1 MIVKRF
7 RLLFCQTI
15 FINSLKTKG
24 SEEMEEFT
32 FRIYPDDT
40 SGRARELITKQYAMD
55 LDEAIEEATKI
66 LDVFEKPANVV
77 FMIEYDGKD
86 IAGISP
92 GVGEWVKV

>member
-1 MIVKRF
+1 MVGND
-7 RLLFCQTI
+7 LDDYFCQTSFKL
-15 FINSLKTKG
+15 FITKG

-40 SGRARELITKQYAMD
+40 SGKARELITKQYAMD

-77 FMIEYDGKD
+77 FMISYDGKD
-86 IAGISP
+86 VAGISP
-92 GVGEWVKV
+92 EVEDWVKF